1 MDILDR
7 AINYCQYVNRNS
19 EIMNTPFFLAALA
32 LIWVLQSFLLGAIR
46 ASHEESERL
55 VAQQKAIAK
64 LYPKGQPLPY

>member
-1 MDILDR
+1 
-7 AINYCQYVNRNS
+7 
-19 EIMNTPFFLAALA
+19 MNTPFFLAALI
-32 LIWVLQSFLLGAIR
+32 LIWVMQSFLLGARR